1 MKIETQEQLLSQ
13 IKYDIQ
19 QIEIKLKAIEKA
31 KKEMLSLKGTP
42 AYETRKEAVCSWSN
56 EIDEH
61 KSMIDIFYL
70 KFKNL

>member
-1 MKIETQEQLLSQ
+1 METETQKQFLSQ
-13 IKYDIQ
+13 LKYDIQ
-19 QIEIKLKAIEKA
+19 QIEIKIKAIEKT

-42 AYETRKEAVCSWSN
+42 AYETRQEAISVWSN